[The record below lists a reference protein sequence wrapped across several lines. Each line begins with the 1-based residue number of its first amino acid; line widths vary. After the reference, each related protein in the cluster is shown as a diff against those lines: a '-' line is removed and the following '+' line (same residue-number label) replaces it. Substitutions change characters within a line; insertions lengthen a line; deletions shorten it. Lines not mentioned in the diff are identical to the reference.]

1 MKIIILIIFIF
12 APTVLADSLER
23 NLEKANK
30 YTVKILNS
38 IDIPFIEDYRGSGQ
52 GTGILIDK
60 ERGYILSNAH
70 VTGRSPAK
78 NEVNFKEQDTIEAKQ
93 IYIDPLLDISILQ
106 IPSDTIPD
114 FAMEASLACQ
124 TKYKQGRTVL
134 AFGHPEGQD
143 FTASRGIISGIRYER
158 TAGYEAIQTDAS
170 INPGNSGGP
179 LIDVDTGQVIGI
191 NTYRKKNAKQLSF
204 AIPSTHICKII
215 ELLEAD
221 QNPSP
226 SNLNVI
232 FASNDRS
239 GEYLLISEILDNL
252 SPFRTGDKI
261 YEANGIPVSNPSQ
274 LITEIRG
281 LEKTTIAVKRND
293 KEITLNVRLQTMPL
307 VTERRGLIVSGVLI
321 GDKYTGG
328 DSILNDI
335 VFNYRNYLSVHYID
349 YGPAKGKLHNYDM
362 FVAIDN
368 KTIKDLDELKA
379 YLEDKESME
388 LILRN
393 FDNNT
398 WYDRYESIEVEDV
411 HYYEFEK

>member
-1 MKIIILIIFIF
+1 MKIIIFIIFIL
-12 APTVLADSLER
+12 ASTVLADSLEQ

-38 IDIPFIEDYRGSGQ
+38 IDIPFIEDARGSGK

-70 VTGRSPAK
+70 VTGKSPAK
-78 NEVNFKEQDTIEAKQ
+78 NEVNFKEQEVVEAEQ

-114 FAMEASLACQ
+114 FVMEASLACQ

-170 INPGNSGGP
+170 VNPGNSGGP
-179 LIDVDTGQVIGI
+179 LIDVETGQVIGI
-191 NTYRKKNAKQLSF
+191 NTYRKKKAKQLNF

-215 ELLEAD
+215 ELLQSD

-226 SNLNVI
+226 PNLNVI
-232 FASNDRS
+232 FSSNERS
-239 GEYLLISEILDNL
+239 GEYLLISEVLDNL

-274 LITEIRG
+274 LITAIRG
-281 LEKTTIAVKRND
+281 LEKTKIAVKRND
-293 KEITLNVRLQTMPL
+293 KEITLNVRLQTLPL
-307 VTERRGLIVSGVLI
+307 ITERRGLMFSGVLI
-321 GDKYTGG
+321 GDKYT
-328 DSILNDI
+328 SNVSLLNEI
-335 VFNYRNYLSVHYID
+335 VYNERNYLSVHYVD
-349 YGPAKGKLHNYDM
+349 YGPAKGKLYDYDM
-362 FVAIDN
+362 LVAIDN
-368 KTIKDLDELKA
+368 KVIKDL
-379 YLEDKESME
+379 
-388 LILRN
+388 
-393 FDNNT
+393 
-398 WYDRYESIEVEDV
+398 
-411 HYYEFEK
+411 